1 MRPCRLA
8 LTAGWLLAQVALA
21 DVTPDAAA
29 SAMHRAVVGLA
40 GNVPVVRIVAPDG
53 SGLSHNKWSAFDAPA
68 QGLVLNNATAGT
80 RSALAGPVEANAGLG
95 GNAARLILNEVTS
108 NRPSALSG
116 RIEVAG
122 QSARLV
128 IANPNGIACD
138 GCGFINTPHVQLT
151 TGRPEFA
158 QGRLQFDV
166 IGGAIELGRSGLT
179 ALAGRLDLIARTLRS
194 AGPITTQAG
203 LNVSA
208 GRAVVDADTLAASDA
223 GRVGAGP
230 YPNDHAG
237 GFAIDI
243 GQSVSAGSIQL
254 VAVGDQL
261 GVRTT
266 AALKADTDI
275 FIASR
280 EHIEL
285 HGPIDAGRN
294 AGIYNVGAWHS
305 VIDDSIAAGNDLQII
320 AMDLFISGRG
330 RLAAH
335 GNIELGFMPDNS
347 DSWTQF
353 VNAGAIEAGGD
364 VRLSHIRSGLNAG
377 SIRAGVTLEAA
388 AGGIMPMTA
397 AIGLPGAS
405 SRRSVDDGEVALV
418 NTGALVAG
426 QDLFLN
432 LVENDGGT
440 VRAGRDAYV
449 WQSLRGR
456 TGDEYQASH
465 GLDGRLDAGR
475 DLFLFAPVE
484 SFSTA
489 QAGVQSFIAQ
499 RNLYLLP
506 PPDPF
511 SDRQDMRDLP
521 MHPDIGVAVS
531 DYVNR
536 DRLAAAND
544 VFIALPASFENQ
556 SVVDAGRD
564 IRVATTRLVNATRI
578 VSRHETF
585 SDEHFDGCRTT
596 YKGVCSADI
605 EAPAG
610 SALMRAGRDLL
621 ADVPIFVNRGAT
633 MLAGRDID
641 VATHDFLNEDRRYR
655 AVWSSTY
662 YAVDPDAQFEGG
674 ACTGTCVTPID
685 WQRSSAGEVALGSL
699 PGIMQAGRAFS
710 SGAFPRLPP
719 PAGPPAPSGG
729 GVPGPAAPPPVVG
742 TASPNPLQSLV
753 VQMLGSGAGSIA
765 SGRQSRFINVGSI
778 HAASI
783 VIRADDIRNGFDF
796 AADYHQRTAM
806 PSLPPTRIDLAGL
819 GSEVSP
825 LSAAGGYSGTALMQ
839 ILPPALARHEPFAL
853 MPSEEEAALRNAFL
867 ATSHRAWI
875 LPGLDWDPVTGQS
888 PEQQQH
894 AILVANG
901 AAFAIEHGLPM
912 GAALS
917 ADQQSQMTAPM
928 LWYVETDGRL
938 FPWVYL
944 PDDWQGRLIAV
955 PGGEL
960 GAAVAIALTG
970 GRIDN
975 TGFVLTDGALAVT
988 AEELENRKRSAYYY
1002 ERRKVSG
1009 GTLVIEGDTVQPGG
1023 LMQAA
1028 RWDLNAGAVSSVSGE
1043 FRVVGESAESTA
1055 ALSQE
1060 FEAQIATVLGDN
1072 FEREVARDNLHFR
1085 FHQSGGFGSLL
1096 GVVAGLSVS
1105 LLVGPEVSALVGSFA
1120 TDFGATFAAATTGA
1134 SAGLGNAIASAAV
1147 TQSLSSSASQL
1158 VSSGS
1163 IDFGNA
1169 LTSGLAGG
1177 FTAGAG
1183 AWSSANLDDAFQ
1195 RFSVR
1200 TLAAGAAGELTGS
1213 GFRSALL
1220 DAVINETAA
1229 RGANEIGRGNFGQ
1242 QGTLGHALAHGVL
1255 GALAARARGADAYSG
1270 AVGAITATLVEQP
1283 LDQALGLQDRN
1294 REIAL
1299 TALSMLAGGAAA
1311 DALGGDPLTAGRAA
1325 QNATVNNYL
1334 TRKQS
1339 SDREAA
1345 LAACRTVT
1353 CRAGVYLRYAGIS
1366 KMQDTGLLVG
1376 IGGGIGYQAYE
1387 QTEAIIGLVEH
1398 LPETLH
1404 ALRSIVSDPEFRT
1417 KVGDAIAAGYGRRI
1431 DMLTNAYESG
1441 DWDGSIT
1448 AGVEAGRLAVDVV
1461 TAGYVVAGAGKVLSE
1476 LANAGLALSKE
1487 ASTAIFES
1495 ALTQAARNGV
1505 SEQAATSV
1513 DIAVFNP
1520 INPGPLAN
1528 SIAITFRS
1536 ATYTER
1542 NLPSD
1547 QILYRVISEYGDP
1560 TGSFWTSVEPHGALQ
1575 SVIDFSLDQ
1584 NWGNTAT
1591 RVVKARIPAGTKI
1604 YEGVTAPE
1612 RGLVGGGNQI
1622 YIPKVDVKWIVR

>member
-1 MRPCRLA
+1 MRPCRFA
-8 LTAGWLLAQVALA
+8 LTAGWLLAQMALA
-21 DVTPDAAA
+21 DVTPDASAP
-29 SAMHRAVVGLA
+29 AMHRAAVGLA
-40 GNVPVVRIVAPDG
+40 GNVPVVRIVAPDSRG
-53 SGLSHNKWSAFDAPA
+53 ISHNKWSAFDVPA
-68 QGLVLNNATAGT
+68 QGMVLNNATVVGT
-80 RSALAGPVEANAGLG
+80 RSALAGPVDANAGLG

-116 RIEVAG
+116 QIEVAG

-128 IANPNGIACD
+128 IANPNGIVCD

-151 TGRPEFA
+151 TGRPDFV

-166 IGGAIELGRSGLT
+166 TGGAIEVGRSGLT

-194 AGPITTQAG
+194 TGPISAQAG

-208 GRAVVDADTLAASDA
+208 GRALVDADTLAASDA
-223 GRVGAGP
+223 GRDGAGP
-230 YPNDHAG
+230 YPEDDPDS
-237 GFAIDI
+237 FAIEI
-243 GQSVSAGSIQL
+243 GQSVSAGSIVL

-275 FIASR
+275 IIASR
-280 EHIEL
+280 ERIEL
-285 HGPIDAGRN
+285 HAPVDAGRN
-294 AGIYNVGAWHS
+294 VGIYNVGAWHS
-305 VIDDSIAAGNDLQII
+305 VIDDSVAAGGDLQIM
-320 AMDLFISGRG
+320 AMDMSITGRG
-330 RLAAH
+330 WLAAH
-335 GNIELGFMPDNS
+335 GDIEIGFLPDNS
-347 DSWTQF
+347 DGWTRF

-364 VRLSHIRSGLNAG
+364 VSLSYIRSGLNAG
-377 SIRAGVTLEAA
+377 SIRAGATLEAV
-388 AGGIMPMTA
+388 AGGITPMA
-397 AIGLPGAS
+397 AATGLPGAS
-405 SRRSVDDGEVALV
+405 SHRAASDGEVVLV
-418 NTGALVAG
+418 NTGELVAG

-440 VRAGRDAYV
+440 VHAGRDAYV

-465 GLDGRLDAGR
+465 GLDGWLDAGR

-484 SFSTA
+484 SLSTG
-489 QAGVQSFIAQ
+489 QTGVQSFTAQ

-506 PPDPF
+506 PPDPL
-511 SDRQDMRDLP
+511 SDRQDMHDLP
-521 MHPDIGVAVS
+521 THPDAGVVVP
-531 DYVNR
+531 DYINR

-556 SVVDAGRD
+556 SVVDASRD

-578 VSRHETF
+578 VSRHQAF
-585 SDEHFDGCRTT
+585 SDEYFDGCRTT

-610 SALMRAGRDLL
+610 SALMRAGRDLF
-621 ADVPIFVNRGAT
+621 ADAPFFINRGAT

-641 VATHDFLNEDRRYR
+641 VATTEFLNEDRRYR

-662 YAVDPDAQFEGG
+662 YVIDPDAQFEGG
-674 ACTGTCVTPID
+674 ACTGICLTPVD
-685 WQRSSAGEVALGSL
+685 WQRSAAGEVALGTL
-699 PGIMQAGRAFS
+699 PGIMQAGRVFS
-710 SGAFPRLPP
+710 SGAFPRPPPPVPP
-719 PAGPPAPSGG
+719 PATGPSDDVTGPV
-729 GVPGPAAPPPVVG
+729 VPGPAAGTQPTDPPLRPVAQV
-742 TASPNPLQSLV
+742 
-753 VQMLGSGAGSIA
+753 
-765 SGRQSRFINVGSI
+765 SGRGTGRVEAEEFSRFINVGNI

-796 AADYHQRTAM
+796 AADYYQRTAV
-806 PSLPPTRIDLAGL
+806 PSLPPTRIDLAGF
-819 GSEVSP
+819 GSEAST
-825 LSAAGGYSGTALMQ
+825 LSAAGGYSGKALMQ

-853 MPSEEEAALRNAFL
+853 TPAEEETALRNAFL
-867 ATSHRAWI
+867 ATSKRAWI

-894 AILVANG
+894 AILAANG

-917 ADQQSQMTAPM
+917 ADQQSLMTAPM
-928 LWYVETDGRL
+928 LWYVETDGSL

-944 PDDWQGRLIAV
+944 PDDWQSRLVAV

-1009 GTLVIEGDTVQPGG
+1009 GTLFIEGDTVQPGG
-1023 LMQAA
+1023 FMQAA
-1028 RWDLNAGAVSSVSGE
+1028 RWDLNAGAVSSLSGE

-1055 ALSQE
+1055 ALSQA
-1060 FEAQIATVLGDN
+1060 FEAQIAAVLGDK
-1072 FEREVARDNLHFR
+1072 FEYEVARDNLHFR
-1085 FHQSGGFGSLL
+1085 FRQSGGFGSLL

-1134 SAGLGNAIASAAV
+1134 SAGLGNVIASAAV
-1147 TQSLSSSASQL
+1147 TQSLSSSVSQL

-1163 IDFGNA
+1163 IDFGTA

-1183 AWSSANLDDAFQ
+1183 AWSSASLDDVFQ

-1220 DAVINETAA
+1220 DSVVNEAAA
-1229 RGANEIGRGNFGQ
+1229 RGANEIGHGNFGE

-1311 DALGGDPLTAGRAA
+1311 DAFGGDAMSAGRAA

-1339 SDREAA
+1339 GDREAA

-1387 QTEAIIGLVEH
+1387 QAEAIIGLIEN
-1398 LPETLH
+1398 LPETLL
-1404 ALRSIVSDPEFRT
+1404 ALKSIVNDPEFRT
-1417 KVGDAIAAGYGRRI
+1417 RVGDAIAAGYGSRI
-1431 DMLTNAYESG
+1431 DMLSRAYESG

-1461 TAGYVVAGAGKVLSE
+1461 SAGYAVGSLERLAARWGA
-1476 LANAGLALSKE
+1476 
-1487 ASTAIFES
+1487 ASTSGSGGKASNIAFEEFS
-1495 ALTQAARNGV
+1495 TVAKEIAAEGKTVLGHYPEYKQLAENLGARRFSIPEAVWNKM
-1505 SEQAATSV
+1505 SEAERWTANQKFLDRMTSR
-1513 DIAVFNP
+1513 
-1520 INPGPLAN
+1520 G
-1528 SIAITFRS
+1528 
-1536 ATYTER
+1536 
-1542 NLPSD
+1542 D
-1547 QILYRVISEYGDP
+1547 QIILSTPLDKVRPGSYFARELEYL
-1560 TGSFWTSVEPHGALQ
+1560 GSKGYVPSADG
-1575 SVIDFSLDQ
+1575 
-1584 NWGNTAT
+1584 T
-1591 RVVKARIPAGTKI
+1591 RLIKP
-1604 YEGVTAPE
+1604 
-1612 RGLVGGGNQI
+1612 
-1622 YIPKVDVKWIVR
+1622 